1 MEEFYAQFPRLNPE
15 VWRPLVG
22 LGIDPDFP
30 LLEVR
35 GDGAGAPPDAS
46 LVPNDTKVVPPRG
59 NRSPDFALPLALEYE
74 DQVRFPEQARAGASP
89 LQLEKAVAMHRLG
102 LRSKARR
109 QASCRVYAR
118 VRCCENGHQHYQR
131 YGCKNRYCPNES
143 CGRKAFLELFE
154 KYMELNAVAR
164 HMVPAWENRPHR
176 KPRAGDFVIAKIDIT
191 IRNLGRMA
199 SNEEVRQFNSHIRKL
214 FRAMEKEFGLTYPK
228 RVKVGDHLVA
238 QRHPHPGDYG
248 VIWTDEFGGKLTR
261 RGKAGN
267 TNLHAHAIYCGPFIP
282 QGWLSARWEMIRGDG
297 SKIVSIKVAR
307 TFRAGLYHVLKYAG
321 KFLSTDPS
329 RLAELEFAFNRVR
342 RVHTMAG
349 FYNAIPKD
357 SAPKVA
363 SPPCPVCGGEM
374 FEASGPLRP
383 VDYFEVRNI
392 PDFEVIRRQVARQR
406 VMAGSP

>member
-1 MEEFYAQFPRLNPE
+1 MEELYAQFPRLNPA
-15 VWRPLVG
+15 VWHPLVG
-22 LGIDPDFP
+22 LGTDPDFP

-35 GDGAGAPPDAS
+35 SDDHGAPPDAS
-46 LVPNDTKVVPPRG
+46 LVPSDAKVVLPRG
-59 NRSPDFALPLALEYE
+59 NPDFALPFALEYE
-74 DQVRFPEQARAGASP
+74 DYVGFPEQVRAGASP

-118 VRCCENGHQHYQR
+118 VRSCENGHQHYQR

-143 CGRKAFLELFE
+143 CGRKAFVELFE
-154 KYMELNAVAR
+154 KYMGLDAVAR

-191 IRNLGRMA
+191 IRSLGRMPT
-199 SNEEVRQFNSHIRKL
+199 NEEVRQFNSHIRKL
-214 FRAMEKEFGLTYPK
+214 FRAMAKEFGLTHPK
-228 RVKVGDHLVA
+228 RVKAGNHLVA
-238 QRHPHPGDYG
+238 QRDPHPGDYG

-261 RGKAGN
+261 HGKAGN
-267 TNLHAHAIYCGPFIP
+267 TNLHAHAIYAGPFIP
-282 QGWLSARWEMIRGDG
+282 QRWLSARWEMIRSDG
-297 SKIVSIKVAR
+297 SKIVSIKLAR
-307 TFRAGLYHVLKYAG
+307 TFRAGLYHALKYAG
-321 KFLSTDPS
+321 KFLSTDPN

-342 RVHTMAG
+342 RVHAMGA

-357 SAPKVA
+357 SPPKAA

-383 VDYFEVRNI
+383 VDYFELRNI

-406 VMAGSP
+406 VLDGSP